1 MQTKTLLPL
10 LGALLATCATAA
22 MATDVASP
30 APLRLVGRTELPAY
44 TGDFDHF
51 GVDVPG
57 HRLFLAGEDGSSLEV
72 FDLRTAKHLR
82 TVKGFDAPHAI
93 VYLPKANR
101 LVVTDSGAGMTK
113 VLDAKTYRITG
124 TIPLTMGA
132 DSTRFDPSTGHVWI
146 VTGGKNAEPKMP
158 NVVVSEVDPVTGARL
173 GDVGFDTDFTEA
185 MAAEQHGNRLFI
197 NVAGKSEVAV
207 VDKTTRAVLATWP
220 IKEGE
225 QNGAMAFDEA
235 GHRLFVVTRKPFRL
249 VVLNSDTGASIANFD
264 APPRTNE
271 AVWDAA
277 NHRLYLAGDD
287 HLAVIAQHG
296 PDNYEMLPPVASAH
310 GAKTAILVPEVHRL
324 FVAVSPGDAKGG
336 AVLQYDVTPSR

>member
-10 LGALLATCATAA
+10 LAALLVAGPCAA
-22 MATDVASP
+22 MAADVASK
-30 APLRLVGRTELPAY
+30 APLRLVGRTAMPSY

-57 HRLFLAGEDGSSLEV
+57 HRLFLAGEDGGSLEV
-72 FDLRTAKHLR
+72 FDLRTGKHLR
-82 TVKGFDAPHAI
+82 SVKGFDAPHAI
-93 VYLPKANR
+93 VYLPQANR
-101 LVVTDSGAGMTK
+101 LVVTDSGDGLSKT
-113 VLDAKTYRITG
+113 LDATTYKVTG
-124 TIPLTMGA
+124 TIALTPGA

-146 VTGGKNAEPKMP
+146 VTGGKNASKKMP
-158 NVVVSEVDPVTGARL
+158 NVIVSEVDPLTGQRL

-197 NVAGKSEVAV
+197 NVAGKSQVAV
-207 VDKTTRAVLATWP
+207 VDKRTREVLATWS

-249 VVLNSDTGASIANFD
+249 VVLDSDTGATVGTFD
-264 APPRTNE
+264 APVRTNE

-287 HLAVIAQHG
+287 HLAVIAQHD
-296 PDNYEMLPPVASAH
+296 PDHYDVLPPVASAH
-310 GAKTAILVPEVHRL
+310 GAKTAILVPEIHRL

-336 AVLQYDVTPSR
+336 ALLQYDVAPAP